1 MEHKWGDYRD
11 WVYLCWAKLY
21 ESLFFIIIMF
31 SRSVMSHSLWP
42 RALWPAKLLC
52 QWDFSGKNTGVGCPF
67 LLQGMFLTQRF
78 KPCLLHCRY
87 ILYYQETSWITIIN
101 FKRSYE
107 NTVSFVLLHVCRM
120 LLHLSFKCLMSI
132 SLTLPCHLIFA
143 PLWGP
148 SICWEYTPIF
158 LLLWPPDWLQL
169 IFSGSTCVWLAL
181 TPLLWGTRLCSGLL
195 QGLCWLTLS
204 IAFVSHNLG
213 MSYSLPSQVHEPLE
227 GTGCVFL
234 WGAQHRTCY
243 YECLLNECSN
253 PIWWTQ
259 NVWKCDIKPPF
270 TWKSEV
276 VMKCVVLVPGRTP
289 GVHCVMS
296 PWCEGWLIS
305 ICVYCLE
312 RGHSHGALNPCLICW

>member
-1 MEHKWGDYRD
+1 MEHKWGDYRG
-11 WVYLCWAKLY
+11 WVYLYWAKLY
-21 ESLFFIIIMF
+21 ESLFFIVIML
-31 SRSVMSHSLWP
+31 SHSVMSHSLWP

-148 SICWEYTPIF
+148 SLCWEYTPIF
-158 LLLWPPDWLQL
+158 LLLWPPPSLTDSSSYSQGPCVCDLPWLH
-169 IFSGSTCVWLAL
+169 
-181 TPLLWGTRLCSGLL
+181 CSGVHASDLGSCVGCADCLYLL
-195 QGLCWLTLS
+195 SLCLT
-204 IAFVSHNLG
+204 ILG
-213 MSYSLPSQVHEPLE
+213 
-227 GTGCVFL
+227 
-234 WGAQHRTCY
+234 
-243 YECLLNECSN
+243 CLILF
-253 PIWWTQ
+253 PH
-259 NVWKCDIKPPF
+259 KF
-270 TWKSEV
+270 
-276 VMKCVVLVPGRTP
+276 
-289 GVHCVMS
+289 MS
-296 PWCEGWLIS
+296 PWRGQAVSFCEEPSTGLVIMN
-305 ICVYCLE
+305 V
-312 RGHSHGALNPCLICW
+312 CWMNVQTPSDGPRMFESVTLSLLLLGRVKWWWSVWSWCQAEPQVCTV